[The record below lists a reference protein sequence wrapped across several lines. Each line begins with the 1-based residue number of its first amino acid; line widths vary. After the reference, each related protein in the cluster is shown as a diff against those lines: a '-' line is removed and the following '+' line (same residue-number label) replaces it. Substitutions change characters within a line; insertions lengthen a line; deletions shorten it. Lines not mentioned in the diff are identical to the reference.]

1 VLLLLKTAAEAMA
14 AHVAHD
20 DTSSIGSNVSDG
32 GSVEGAMLQKTFA
45 GSNDEHEVTV
55 PSIGAQTRTSH
66 STIDNFRYSL

>member
-1 VLLLLKTAAEAMA
+1 MA

-32 GSVEGAMLQKTFA
+32 GSVEGSLLQKTFA

-55 PSIGAQTRTSH
+55 RITVSAAH
-66 STIDNFRYSL
+66 FSTAMIRSSFSFS